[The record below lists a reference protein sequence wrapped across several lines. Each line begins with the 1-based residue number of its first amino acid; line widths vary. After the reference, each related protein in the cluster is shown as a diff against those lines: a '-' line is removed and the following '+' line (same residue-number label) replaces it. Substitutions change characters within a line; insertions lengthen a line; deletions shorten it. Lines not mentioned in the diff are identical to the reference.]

1 MKRRY
6 TDRFSWSTLGLT
18 GGAIVLTI
26 TNWRLVFTLLCGI
39 TVMTVIYR
47 YPRSFNPNQRLKWA
61 VLGGSASIFACY
73 LLLMLLQAYP
83 NSWLGLGEVL
93 EFIAVFTTL
102 GLVLYQNL
110 TNKRPAKTID
120 QLILYLASEDPL
132 TRLIGLR
139 QLQQRVVNQSLSFQ
153 QEQQLK
159 EYCQI
164 ILEQQQSEALRD
176 TALETMEMLQFV
188 NLRPKLKSNSVLIVP
203 KEVA

>member
-18 GGAIVLTI
+18 GGAIILTI

-39 TVMTVIYR
+39 TVMTMIYR
-47 YPRSFNPNQRLKWA
+47 YPRSFNPNQRLKWS

-73 LLLMLLQAYP
+73 LLLMLLQSYP
-83 NSWLGLGEVL
+83 NGWVGLGQAL
-93 EFIAVFTTL
+93 EFIAIFTTL
-102 GLVLYQNL
+102 GLLLYQNL
-110 TNKRPAKTID
+110 GNKPPHKTID
-120 QLILYLASEDPL
+120 QLILYLASEDQL
-132 TRLIGLR
+132 SRLIALR
-139 QLQQRVVNQSLSFQ
+139 QLQQRVVSQSLSFQ

-164 ILEQQQSEALRD
+164 ILEHAQSDTLRD

>member
-26 TNWRLVFTLLCGI
+26 ANWRLVFTLLCGI
-39 TVMTVIYR
+39 TVMTVIYC

-73 LLLMLLQAYP
+73 LLLMLLEAYP